1 MGICERI
8 TNEAMMKDSPMQQID
23 SQSEVGRSICK
34 IETPKKVG
42 TGFFIKLYKNGKPLF
57 SLMTNEH
64 IVEKDMIEE
73 KETIEVYYDN
83 QKKK

>member
-23 SQSEVGRSICK
+23 SESEVGRSICK

-42 TGFFIKLYKNGKPLF
+42 TGFFIKLYKNGNHYF
-57 SLMTNEH
+57 H
-64 IVEKDMIEE
+64 
-73 KETIEVYYDN
+73 
-83 QKKK
+83 